1 MPLKLHTPLPP
12 LNGATEWIPSPPD
25 FDSLSEAPLL
35 VYFWAMSCHIC
46 HANLPKIQSLRE
58 EYAPKGLKVIS
69 IHCPRMKADVNVE
82 KVRRA
87 LEKYDFS
94 EPVAIDN
101 KHKVRKAFDND
112 YWPAYFLFDHKGT
125 LKCRAAGQNGL
136 TMVEPIIRKLL
147 R

>member
-12 LNGATEWIPSPPD
+12 LDGATEWIPSPPD
-25 FDSLSEAPLL
+25 FESLKETPLL

-46 HANLPKIQSLRE
+46 HKNLPKIQSLRE
-58 EYAPKGLKVIS
+58 EYAPKGLQVIS

-87 LEKYDFS
+87 VEKYDFS
-94 EPVAIDN
+94 EPVGIDN
-101 KHKVRKAFDND
+101 KHKVKKAFEND
-112 YWPAYFLFDHKGT
+112 YWPAYFFFNNMGR

-136 TMVEPIIRKLL
+136 SLVEPIIRKMFN
-147 R
+147 